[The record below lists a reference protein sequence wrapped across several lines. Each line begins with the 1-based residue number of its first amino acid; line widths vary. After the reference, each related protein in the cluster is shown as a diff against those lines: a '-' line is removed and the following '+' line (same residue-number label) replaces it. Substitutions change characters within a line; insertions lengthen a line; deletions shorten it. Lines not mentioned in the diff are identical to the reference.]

1 MSQELTPL
9 LRTPM
14 AWKTISSSACAPLGT
29 SCHVVRVNAVFS
41 EFTES
46 HDLGMLWSPR
56 RIRRDDDWLRS
67 SGVMKCDVQKPVTW
81 IWAISKKQ
89 NRHFPFPP
97 QIWLKTAA
105 WQCIRNYNA
114 KTSHPRSPR
123 ILFFIFLVM
132 SSASVSTE
140 WELHQGLQPS
150 TSGTPARSSF
160 DVSHVVRVK
169 FLRLLSYGSRSSQ
182 KAPCSALPV
191 NKGVK
196 QIGVSRSGISTDIEV
211 GRWCI
216 KEHLL

>member
-1 MSQELTPL
+1 M
-9 LRTPM
+9 
-14 AWKTISSSACAPLGT
+14 ISEDADGLKNDFFQCLCPSRGQ
-29 SCHVVRVNAVFS
+29 VVMLCGSMPFFS

-67 SGVMKCDVQKPVTW
+67 SGVMKCDVQNPVTPWTIW
-81 IWAISKKQ
+81 IWAISKKKQ
-89 NRHFPFPP
+89 AFSLFPP
-97 QIWLKTAA
+97 KIWLKTVA

-150 TSGTPARSSF
+150 TSGTLARSSF

-196 QIGVSRSGISTDIEV
+196 QVANR
-211 GRWCI
+211 CF
-216 KEHLL
+216 